1 MPHCVYLCSRVC
13 RCDNPKSSR
22 PRCCLS
28 KMLSSWKEI
37 AHFFGKGV
45 RTVQRWEKTL
55 DLPIHRPPGAPSNV
69 VLARTSDLEEWM
81 HGGHARA
88 AVEQD
93 DDASTSAAMTDA
105 LASLEREVTLLAQTT
120 GVSAGEVHVVTS
132 PVERVSALTA
142 TLGQVNERMSAN
154 RSARAA

>member
-1 MPHCVYLCSRVC
+1 M
-13 RCDNPKSSR
+13 
-22 PRCCLS
+22 S

-81 HGGHARA
+81 HGGQARA
-88 AVEQD
+88 AVRQEE
-93 DDASTSAAMTDA
+93 STGSSALVDA
-105 LASLEREVTLLAQTT
+105 LGSLEQEVSTLAQH
-120 GVSAGEVHVVTS
+120 AGLPASEIQVVGS
-132 PVERVSALTA
+132 PVERISALA
-142 TLGQVNERMSAN
+142 SVLSQVNERSSSS
-154 RSARAA
+154 RTARAA

>member
-1 MPHCVYLCSRVC
+1 M
-13 RCDNPKSSR
+13 
-22 PRCCLS
+22 S

-81 HGGHARA
+81 HRGPIARTESEG
-88 AVEQD
+88 V
-93 DDASTSAAMTDA
+93 
-105 LASLEREVTLLAQTT
+105 LASVEVSSLPALEREVAHLAQAHGISAELDGEGSTEDRISELT
-120 GVSAGEVHVVTS
+120 GIVARLNTRLGNSAT
-132 PVERVSALTA
+132 
-142 TLGQVNERMSAN
+142 
-154 RSARAA
+154 RAA

>member
-1 MPHCVYLCSRVC
+1 M
-13 RCDNPKSSR
+13 
-22 PRCCLS
+22 S

-81 HGGHARA
+81 HRGPVSRNLDELSDMREAELSLDG
-88 AVEQD
+88 
-93 DDASTSAAMTDA
+93 
-105 LASLEREVTLLAQTT
+105 LEREVAILAEFT
-120 GVSAGEVHVVTS
+120 GVSIVSS
-132 PVERVSALTA
+132 PSASAEQRLSLLTDA
-142 TLGQVNERMSAN
+142 IHLSNAKLAASKFGI
-154 RSARAA
+154 RAA

>member
-1 MPHCVYLCSRVC
+1 
-13 RCDNPKSSR
+13 
-22 PRCCLS
+22 LS

-81 HGGHARA
+81 HRGPVSRA
-88 AVEQD
+88 TADEPLLVASDAVLSSLTQLEHEVSFLAQS
-93 DDASTSAAMTDA
+93 AGLSASAADA
-105 LASLEREVTLLAQTT
+105 TANPEERIE
-120 GVSAGEVHVVTS
+120 
-132 PVERVSALTA
+132 ALTA
-142 TLGQVNERMSAN
+142 LISQAN
-154 RSARAA
+154 ARIAGRDGAVRAA

>member
-1 MPHCVYLCSRVC
+1 MPDCVYSFSRVSSLIL
-13 RCDNPKSSR
+13 PKSFR
-22 PRCCLS
+22 LRCCLS

-81 HGGHARA
+81 HGGHANRA
-88 AVEQD
+88 AVEAD
-93 DDASTSAAMTDA
+93 EDATTFPAMTDA
-105 LASLEREVTLLAQTT
+105 IASLGA
-120 GVSAGEVHVVTS
+120 
-132 PVERVSALTA
+132 
-142 TLGQVNERMSAN
+142 
-154 RSARAA
+154 

>member
-1 MPHCVYLCSRVC
+1 MFRRSCHNYRG
-13 RCDNPKSSR
+13 DA
-22 PRCCLS
+22 LS

-81 HGGHARA
+81 HRGPVARAVSEEATAAPASAAVVASIGNLELEVARLVPRMGLSAAAIDSSLSAEDRITALSMVLNQVNANLDSERTARA
-88 AVEQD
+88 A
-93 DDASTSAAMTDA
+93 
-105 LASLEREVTLLAQTT
+105 
-120 GVSAGEVHVVTS
+120 
-132 PVERVSALTA
+132 
-142 TLGQVNERMSAN
+142 
-154 RSARAA
+154 

>member
-1 MPHCVYLCSRVC
+1 
-13 RCDNPKSSR
+13 
-22 PRCCLS
+22 LS

-81 HGGHARA
+81 HGGHANRA
-88 AVEQD
+88 AIEQD
-93 DDASTSAAMTDA
+93 EDALTATAMTDA
-105 LASLEREVTLLAQTT
+105 IASLEREVTLLAQKTN
-120 GVSAGEVHVVTS
+120 VASGEVHVVTS
-132 PVERVSALTA
+132 PLERVNALTA
-142 TLGQVNERMSAN
+142 TLLEVNERLSSN

>member
-1 MPHCVYLCSRVC
+1 VEEKTRNGSLRRKVASAFTKFELLRNQM
-13 RCDNPKSSR
+13 
-22 PRCCLS
+22 S

-81 HGGHARA
+81 HRGPVSREEGLMA
-88 AVEQD
+88 ASD
-93 DDASTSAAMTDA
+93 LSAISLD
-105 LASLEREVTLLAQTT
+105 SLEREIMQLAELT
-120 GVSAGEVHVVTS
+120 GVNASVHGETS
-132 PVERVSALTA
+132 EERVSSLTDVV
-142 TLGQVNERMSAN
+142 TRAN
-154 RSARAA
+154 AKLAASKAAVRAA

>member
-1 MPHCVYLCSRVC
+1 
-13 RCDNPKSSR
+13 
-22 PRCCLS
+22 LS

-81 HGGHARA
+81 HRGAAARA
-88 AVEQD
+88 VSNVSSGD
-93 DDASTSAAMTDA
+93 SLSSVVAM
-105 LASLEREVTLLAQTT
+105 LEREVTSTARHA
-120 GVSAGEVHVVTS
+120 GVHGEPMDENASVEERIAAVT
-132 PVERVSALTA
+132 EIVS
-142 TLGQVNERMSAN
+142 QVNEKLA
-154 RSARAA
+154 ARAIRAA

>member
-1 MPHCVYLCSRVC
+1 
-13 RCDNPKSSR
+13 
-22 PRCCLS
+22 
-28 KMLSSWKEI
+28 MLSSWKEI

-88 AVEQD
+88 AVEHD
-93 DDASTSAAMTDA
+93 EDNSSTAMTDA
-105 LASLEREVTLLAQTT
+105 LAALEREITLLAQNS
-120 GVSAGEVHVVTS
+120 GVAASEVHVVTS
-132 PVERVSALTA
+132 PAERIAALSA
-142 TLGQVNERMSAN
+142 TLGLVNERMSSN

>member
-1 MPHCVYLCSRVC
+1 M
-13 RCDNPKSSR
+13 
-22 PRCCLS
+22 S

-81 HGGHARA
+81 HRGPVSRLESKDNASVGVNGFGDVLTELEQEIFDLSECVGLQKPGGISSGSTEQRLMAITAQVAMISAKLPSHQTARA
-88 AVEQD
+88 A
-93 DDASTSAAMTDA
+93 
-105 LASLEREVTLLAQTT
+105 
-120 GVSAGEVHVVTS
+120 
-132 PVERVSALTA
+132 
-142 TLGQVNERMSAN
+142 
-154 RSARAA
+154 

>member
-1 MPHCVYLCSRVC
+1 M
-13 RCDNPKSSR
+13 
-22 PRCCLS
+22 S

-81 HGGHARA
+81 HRGPVSRA
-88 AVEQD
+88 ELDGPVVTGQSDSSVSLTA
-93 DDASTSAAMTDA
+93 
-105 LASLEREVTLLAQTT
+105 LEREVAYLAEIT
-120 GVSAGEVHVVTS
+120 GIKAVAAEASAS
-132 PVERVSALTA
+132 AQDRVSALTELIA
-142 TLGQVNERMSAN
+142 EANSRLSERTGI
-154 RSARAA
+154 RAA

>member
-1 MPHCVYLCSRVC
+1 
-13 RCDNPKSSR
+13 
-22 PRCCLS
+22 LS

-81 HGGHARA
+81 HRGPVSRA
-88 AVEQD
+88 ELDGLPVTGAAGSI
-93 DDASTSAAMTDA
+93 ASLAGLEGEVAYLAEIAGTTMPVSDTSASSED
-105 LASLEREVTLLAQTT
+105 
-120 GVSAGEVHVVTS
+120 
-132 PVERVSALTA
+132 RVSALIDVIA
-142 TLGQVNERMSAN
+142 EVNSRLSQ
-154 RSARAA
+154 RSAVRAA

>member
-1 MPHCVYLCSRVC
+1 
-13 RCDNPKSSR
+13 
-22 PRCCLS
+22 
-28 KMLSSWKEI
+28 MLSSWKEI

-81 HGGHARA
+81 HGGQANRA
-88 AVEQD
+88 AVESD
-93 DDASTSAAMTDA
+93 EEATTAAAMTDA
-105 LASLEREVTLLAQTT
+105 LASLEREVTVLA
-120 GVSAGEVHVVTS
+120 AGEVHVVTS
-132 PVERVSALTA
+132 PVERINALTA
-142 TLGQVNERMSAN
+142 TLGLVHEHISSI

>member
-1 MPHCVYLCSRVC
+1 MGVCV
-13 RCDNPKSSR
+13 
-22 PRCCLS
+22 S

-81 HGGHARA
+81 HRGPVARVVGEEGTSETASVPMLAAISALESEMSDLAAWAGIQALKAEYEASLEDRMTALAKLAVQVRVTLSDTRTARA
-88 AVEQD
+88 A
-93 DDASTSAAMTDA
+93 
-105 LASLEREVTLLAQTT
+105 
-120 GVSAGEVHVVTS
+120 
-132 PVERVSALTA
+132 
-142 TLGQVNERMSAN
+142 
-154 RSARAA
+154 